1 VLDTGL
7 GEALAT
13 LAAGSAVP
21 VTVIVEVSDRPSP
34 AIESIAYF
42 CGAELLTNAIK
53 HSRANKIDIQAGI
66 VQAERGPALRLR
78 VSDDGVGGADTEGGS
93 GLAGLRRRVGTV
105 DGRLSVSSPPG
116 GPTEITVELPMTA

>member
-1 VLDTGL
+1 
-7 GEALAT
+7 
-13 LAAGSAVP
+13 
-21 VTVIVEVSDRPSP
+21 VTVTVQVSDRPSP

-53 HSRANKIDIQAGI
+53 HSRANKIAIR
-66 VQAERGPALRLR
+66 AEIIGGEPGRTLRLR
-78 VSDDGVGGADTEGGS
+78 VSDDGIGGASTEAGS